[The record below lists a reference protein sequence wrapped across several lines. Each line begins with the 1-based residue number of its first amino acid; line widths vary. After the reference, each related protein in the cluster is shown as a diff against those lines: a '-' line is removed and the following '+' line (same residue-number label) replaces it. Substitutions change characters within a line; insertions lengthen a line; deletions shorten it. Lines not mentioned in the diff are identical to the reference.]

1 MKRAILCALLALPA
15 PAADLTTTEGKVYK
29 NFTIR
34 KVEPDG
40 LAITHESG
48 LAKVP
53 FTKLSKEIQKEHGYD
68 PEKAAQFAKERAEK
82 DEAAR
87 REIDAGVREKKGKA
101 ERESAIAAFTEQW
114 SEIAMIIDQSTDEGI
129 LGEAFLGATSKG
141 KARNIEETISL
152 GKVFVIGP
160 QAGKVVQS
168 ADRIAGIL
176 DGQHGADVGRRE
188 PWRAL
193 AVDGADEVVAV
204 GEVKQGVRSHG

>member
-160 QAGKVVQS
+160 QAGKVDGEAWRGKVWS
-168 ADRIAGIL
+168 AGTYQYRTVL
-176 DGQHGADVGRRE
+176 GASTKVHCFASDPLVAIER
-188 PWRAL
+188 L
-193 AVDGADEVVAV
+193 TGAKPA
-204 GEVKQGVRSHG
+204 K